1 MTFEAE
7 NIFSGEVNVDKC
19 GNLVFAKKNIFSG
32 AVNIKNCGDLSF
44 LGQNDFNGTVAFV
57 EAGNVVINGDSDGF
71 VLAGG
76 AECKTLNAKC
86 PVKLNGDV
94 TTTETKTFEGID
106 CGQFYEKSVFVA
118 SDAVL
123 TDKTQSSS
131 KKAVYVK
138 GDLSS
143 QNKNLS

>member
-1 MTFEAE
+1 MTNNTF
-7 NIFSGEVNVDKC
+7 V
-19 GNLVFAKKNIFSG
+19 KKNIFSS

-44 LGQNDFNGTVAFV
+44 LGQNDFNGTVALL
-57 EAGNVVINGDSDGF
+57 EAGNVVIDGDSDGF
-71 VLAGG
+71 VLSDG
-76 AECKTLNAKC
+76 AKCKTLNAKC
-86 PVKLNGDV
+86 PVKLNGNV

-118 SDAVL
+118 SDVVL
-123 TDKTQSSS
+123 TD

-143 QNKNLS
+143 QSKTLKIDANAFC